1 MKFRLLSEADVRA
14 VLATGD
20 LLEPMAR
27 ALEAFSGGRVVQP
40 LRPVVPVEA
49 GPGFFA
55 VMPAYS
61 GGDHALGA
69 KLVTVF
75 GGNTRTGLPTHLAL
89 VTLLDERTGQLRAV
103 MDGRYI
109 TEIRTAAVS
118 AVASRHLA
126 RPDARTLAIL
136 GSGVQA
142 RSHLLAFAEV
152 HPLATA
158 RVWSPTAVHRDRFV
172 AEMQPRLACPLAAC
186 GEAERCVRDADLI
199 VAATSSRTPVVMSA
213 WVNDGAHVTAVGAA
227 RPDEREMDPALIA
240 RARLFVD
247 SRESAEREAG
257 DVLLGK
263 REHAFSDDVVCGEI
277 GDVLAGRVEGRRS
290 PADVTIFKSL
300 GLAIEDL
307 VAAQLAFTRAQ
318 ARNVGRLLDL

>member
-1 MKFRLLSEADVRA
+1 MMFRLLNEADVRA
-14 VLATGD
+14 VLAIGD

-49 GPGFFA
+49 GPGFLA
-55 VMPAYS
+55 VMPAFS
-61 GGDHALGA
+61 AADHALGA
-69 KLVTVF
+69 KLVTLF

-89 VTLLDERTGQLRAV
+89 VILLDERTGQLQAV

-109 TEIRTAAVS
+109 TEIRTAAAS

-142 RSHLLAFAEV
+142 RSHLLALALV
-152 HPLATA
+152 HPLAMV
-158 RVWSPTAVHRDRFV
+158 RVWSPNAAHRDRFV
-172 AEMQPRLACPLAAC
+172 AEMQPQVACPLAAC

-227 RPDEREMDPALIA
+227 RPDEREMDPALVA
-240 RARLFVD
+240 RARLYVD
-247 SRESAEREAG
+247 SRESAVREAG
-257 DVLLGK
+257 DVILGV
-263 REHAFSDDVVCGEI
+263 RERAFTEDVICGEI
-277 GDVLAGRVEGRRS
+277 GEVLAGRVEGRRS
-290 PADVTIFKSL
+290 PGDVTIFKSL

-307 VAAQLAFTRAQ
+307 VAAQLAFARAQ
-318 ARNVGRLLDL
+318 ERNVGRLMDL